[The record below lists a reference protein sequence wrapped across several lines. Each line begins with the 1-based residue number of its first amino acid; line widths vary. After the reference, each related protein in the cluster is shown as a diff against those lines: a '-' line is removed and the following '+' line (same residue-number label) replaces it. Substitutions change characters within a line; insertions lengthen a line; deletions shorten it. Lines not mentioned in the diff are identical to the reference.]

1 MFGTITIADLTIHFG
16 MIPADHVV
24 DMTDPLPDDAKF
36 NVTTMDCIDGE
47 TRTAVVDGNK
57 FTKALAL
64 ALLFDGT
71 IPETKEEVLAFWKDA
86 EEAVKDLHRIMP

>member
-16 MIPADHVV
+16 MIAANNVV

-64 ALLFDGT
+64 ALLFDGR
-71 IPETKEEVLAFWKDA
+71 IPDTADEVLAFWKDA